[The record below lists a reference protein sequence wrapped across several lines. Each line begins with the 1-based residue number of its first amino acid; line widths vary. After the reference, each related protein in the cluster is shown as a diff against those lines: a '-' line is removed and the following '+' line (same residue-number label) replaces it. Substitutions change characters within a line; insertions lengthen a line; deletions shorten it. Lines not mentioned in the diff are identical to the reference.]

1 MKRLILILMI
11 LILGSNEV
19 NAVKIEKESL
29 EYKFEVMSSDI
40 DALESEIELKNETIQ
55 DLENSLER
63 LKKGQ

>member
-1 MKRLILILMI
+1 MI

-19 NAVKIEKESL
+19 NAVKIEKEAL
-29 EYKFEVMSSDI
+29 EDKFENISSDI

>member
-1 MKRLILILMI
+1 MI

-19 NAVKIEKESL
+19 NAVKIEKEAL
-29 EYKFEVMSSDI
+29 EDKFENISSDI
-40 DALESEIELKNETIQ
+40 DTLESEIELKNETIQ